1 MLGAS
6 FDTPAENKAF
16 KDAQSFDYPLL
27 SDVDHAVGAAYEVV
41 RAPDHQY
48 ANYPERFSY
57 LIDPTGVIVK
67 SYNVTDVAGHA
78 GEVVTDL
85 AALRG

>member
-1 MLGAS
+1 MFGAS
-6 FDTPAENKAF
+6 FDPPAENKAF

-27 SDVDHAVGAAYEVV
+27 SDVDHAVGTAYEVV

-57 LIDPTGVIVK
+57 LIDPAGAIAK

-78 GEVVTDL
+78 GEVLADL
-85 AALRG
+85 ATLQS